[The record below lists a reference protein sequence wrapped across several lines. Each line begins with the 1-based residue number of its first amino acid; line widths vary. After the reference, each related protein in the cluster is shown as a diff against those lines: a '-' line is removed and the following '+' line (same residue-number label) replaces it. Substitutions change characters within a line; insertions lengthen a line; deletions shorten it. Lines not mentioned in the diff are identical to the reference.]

1 MNIADIPVDEQ
12 ARVGDLHNL
21 HILDTPPEER
31 FDRLTRLARRL
42 FAVPTAVVSLVDAK
56 RQWFKAR
63 VGIDACETGRDVSF
77 CSHAILRDDVMVV
90 SDALQDPRF
99 HDNPLVV
106 GDPFIRF
113 YAGCPIRSPQGYKLG
128 TLCLLDTIPREF
140 DEDDKTMLADLARM
154 VEQEMAA
161 VHLATMDELTK
172 LSNRRGFESL
182 SEHALSMCKR
192 LGKPA
197 SLLYFDLDLFK
208 QINDRFGHAEGDR
221 ALVNFGRI
229 LLANFRESD
238 VIGRLGG
245 DEFAVFLTNTAAQE
259 TAAVLAHLG
268 TSVNEYNQASKRGY
282 DLLYSVGAVE
292 YDPAAHDTIGD
303 LMNNADAL
311 MYQQKKRRREAP

>member
-1 MNIADIPVDEQ
+1 MKIADIPIDEQ
-12 ARVGDLHNL
+12 ARVGELHSL

-42 FAVPTAVVSLVDAK
+42 FSVPIAVVSLVDAK
-56 RQWFKAR
+56 RQWFKSR
-63 VGIDACETGRDVSF
+63 IGVEPSETSRDVSF
-77 CSHAILRDDVMVV
+77 CAHAILRDDVMVV
-90 SDALQDPRF
+90 SDALEDPRF
-99 HDNPLVV
+99 QDNPLVV
-106 GDPFIRF
+106 GDPFVRF
-113 YAGCPIRSPQGYKLG
+113 YAGCPIRSPQGHKLG

-140 DEDDKTMLADLARM
+140 NDDDKIMLADLTRM
-154 VEQEMAA
+154 VEQEMVA

-182 SEHALSMCKR
+182 SQHALSMCKR

-221 ALVNFGRI
+221 ALINFGQI
-229 LLANFRESD
+229 LIANFRESD

-245 DEFAVFLTNTAAQE
+245 DEFAVFLTNTSEQE
-259 TAAVLAHLG
+259 TAAVLAHLEAA
-268 TSVNEYNQASKRGY
+268 VNDYNRAGKRGY
-282 DLLYSVGAVE
+282 DLLYSVGAIG

-303 LMNNADAL
+303 LMNSADAL

>member
-1 MNIADIPVDEQ
+1 MCQRVLSIIGKKGLMKIADIPVNEQ
-12 ARVGDLHNL
+12 ARVDDLHKL

-42 FAVPTAVVSLVDAK
+42 FSVPTAVVSLVDTK

-63 VGIDACETGRDVSF
+63 VGMDVCEMGRDVSF
-77 CSHAILRDDVMVV
+77 CSHAILRDEVMVV
-90 SDALQDPRF
+90 SNALEDS
-99 HDNPLVV
+99 
-106 GDPFIRF
+106 RF

-128 TLCLLDTIPREF
+128 TLCILDTIPREF
-140 DEDDKTMLADLARM
+140 DEDDKAMLADLTRM

-182 SEHALSMCKR
+182 AEHALSMCKR

-221 ALVNFGRI
+221 ALVNFARI
-229 LLANFRESD
+229 LMGNFRESD

-245 DEFAVFLTNTAAQE
+245 DEFAVFLTNTPAQE
-259 TAAVLAHLG
+259 TQAVLGHLE
-268 TSVNEYNQASKRGY
+268 TAVNEYNRDSKRGY
-282 DLLYSVGAVE
+282 DLLYSVGAIE
-292 YDPAAHDTIGD
+292 YDSASHDTIGD
-303 LMNNADAL
+303 LMSSADAL

>member
-1 MNIADIPVDEQ
+1 MKIADIPVNEQ
-12 ARVGDLHNL
+12 ARVDDLHKL

-42 FAVPTAVVSLVDAK
+42 FSVPTAVVSLVDTK

-63 VGIDACETGRDVSF
+63 VGMDVCEMGRDVSF
-77 CSHAILRDDVMVV
+77 CSHAILRDEVMVV
-90 SDALQDPRF
+90 SNALEDSRF

-106 GDPFIRF
+106 GDPYIRF

-128 TLCLLDTIPREF
+128 TLCILDTIPREF
-140 DEDDKTMLADLARM
+140 DEDDKAMLADLTRM

-221 ALVNFGRI
+221 ALVNFARI
-229 LLANFRESD
+229 LMGNFRESD

-245 DEFAVFLTNTAAQE
+245 DEFAVFLTNTPAQE
-259 TAAVLAHLG
+259 TQAVLGHLE
-268 TSVNEYNQASKRGY
+268 TAVNEYNRDSKRGY
-282 DLLYSVGAVE
+282 DLLYSVGAIE
-292 YDPAAHDTIGD
+292 YDPASHDTIGD
-303 LMNNADAL
+303 LMSSADAL

>member
-1 MNIADIPVDEQ
+1 MKIADIPVDEQ
-12 ARVGDLHNL
+12 ARVAELHSL

-42 FAVPTAVVSLVDAK
+42 FAVPIAVVSLVDAK
-56 RQWFKAR
+56 RQWFKSR
-63 VGIDACETGRDVSF
+63 IGVEPHETGRDVSF
-77 CSHAILRDDVMVV
+77 CAHAILRDDVMVV
-90 SDALQDPRF
+90 SDALEDPRF
-99 HDNPLVV
+99 QDNPLVV
-106 GDPFIRF
+106 GDPFVRF
-113 YAGCPIRSPQGYKLG
+113 YAGCPIRSPQGHKLG

-140 DEDDKTMLADLARM
+140 NDDDRIMLADLTRM

-182 SEHALSMCKR
+182 SQHALNMCKR
-192 LGKPA
+192 LGRPA

-229 LLANFRESD
+229 LMANFRESD

-245 DEFAVFLTNTAAQE
+245 DEFAVFLTNTAGQE
-259 TAAVLAHLG
+259 TATVLAHLDAAI
-268 TSVNEYNQASKRGY
+268 NEYNHAGKRGY
-282 DLLYSVGAVE
+282 DLLYSVGFVE
-292 YDPAAHDTIGD
+292 YNPAMHDTIGD
-303 LMNNADAL
+303 LMNSADAL
-311 MYQQKKRRREAP
+311 MYQHKKRRREAP